1 MNLNFWPKMMS
12 YGGGGG
18 GGGGS
23 GGGGGGAGGGG
34 AGGSGGS
41 GGGYGGG
48 AGAGGGAG
56 TGGGAAGEKPPE
68 EPTPVGAFRF
78 NTDTNLLEYYDGN
91 QWASITTDSPEKHTG
106 GTRGIFYSG
115 NVSSDDVI
123 QFVNIDTTGNAT
135 DFGNANVATRVAA
148 SFSSRTRCFKAGG
161 YNDPS
166 GVKDSIEFVT
176 FASTGNGT
184 DFGDLTNA
192 KWNCTGF
199 SDATRGVVAGGENP
213 SVTSYFDV
221 IEYVTMSSAGNAV
234 DFGDIITGNQ
244 IGQNGAMASPIR
256 GVIAGGYAS
265 PGSNTDVIQYVTI
278 STLGNAADFGDLLSA
293 QQRTGCCSNAVR
305 GVIGAGAP
313 ATNQISFITMASN
326 GDATDFGD
334 STNNSEGKAG
344 MNSPTRAIWGASN
357 DDSTDTIEYVQ
368 IMSTG
373 NAVDFGNL
381 LASRRQVSG
390 SSNGHG
396 GLG

>member
-1 MNLNFWPKMMS
+1 MYYS
-12 YGGGGG
+12 GGG

-34 AGGSGGS
+34 
-41 GGGYGGG
+41 GGYGGG
-48 AGAGGGAG
+48 GAAGGGTAGGGAG
-56 TGGGAAGEKPPE
+56 VGGGAVGGGAAGEQPPE

-78 NTDTNLLEYYDGN
+78 NTESLKLEYYDGS
-91 QWASITTDSPEKHTG
+91 QWVNVTTDSPEQHTG

-135 DFGNANVATRVAA
+135 DFGDANVATRVAA

-166 GVKDSIEFVT
+166 GARDSIEFVT

-184 DFGDLTNA
+184 DFGNLTNA

-199 SDATRGVVAGGENP
+199 GDATRGLVAGGENP
-213 SVTSYFDV
+213 SVTSFFNV

-234 DFGDIITGNQ
+234 DFGDIVAGNQ
-244 IGQNGAMASPIR
+244 IGQNGAMASLTR
-256 GVIAGGYAS
+256 GVIAGGYAD
-265 PGSNTDVIQYVTI
+265 PGANTNVIQYVTI
-278 STLGNAADFGDLLSA
+278 STLGNSSDFGDLLSA
-293 QQRTGCCSNAVR
+293 ESRTGCCSNAVR

-313 ATNQISFITMASN
+313 ATNQISYITMASN

-381 LASRRQVSG
+381 LASRKQVSG